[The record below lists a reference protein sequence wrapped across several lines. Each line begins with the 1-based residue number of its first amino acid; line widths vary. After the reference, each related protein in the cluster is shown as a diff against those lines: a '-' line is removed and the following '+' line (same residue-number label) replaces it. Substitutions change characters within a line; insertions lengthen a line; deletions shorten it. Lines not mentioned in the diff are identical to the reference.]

1 MAKDKQYVAY
11 YLIKDDLKGYDP
23 DFAEW
28 LEKQGEGQDDLA
40 LQMWADELSYL
51 FEGMD
56 GIFDCLM
63 AVEKKLGY
71 DYDEVYGEEG

>member
-11 YLIKDDLKGYDP
+11 YVIKDDLNGYNP

-28 LEKQGEGQDDLA
+28 LEKHGEGQTDLA

-51 FEGMD
+51 FEGRD
-56 GIFDCLM
+56 EIYDALKT
-63 AVEKKLGY
+63 VQKKLGY
-71 DYDEVYGEEG
+71 DYEEA